1 MKKDKWHEKT
11 CVNII
16 KETIKNMQMRKWRIM
31 NGMVKRMMWNTE
43 ND

>member
-1 MKKDKWHEKT
+1 MKEDKWHEKASA
-11 CVNII
+11 NIT
-16 KETIKNMQMRKWRIM
+16 KETIKTMQMKKWRIM